1 MKVLYYKKD
10 KAPEVLLIPRDLKM
24 MQDLVGG
31 RTECYQVNEK
41 ILIICNA
48 DAFDMYMP
56 ANRRVLNEEGNIQQI
71 IRGNFFV
78 CGAGEHDYISLTQA
92 QIRKIINS
100 SEGDKY
106 PGWIQ

>member
-1 MKVLYYKKD
+1 MKILYYKNGKE
-10 KAPEVLLIPRDLKM
+10 PEVLLIPRDLKM

-48 DAFDMYMP
+48 DGYDLYLDP
-56 ANRRVLNEEGNIQQI
+56 NRKVKNAEGNIEQI

-78 CGAGEHDYISLTQA
+78 CGAGEEDYISLTQV
-92 QIRKIINS
+92 QIRKIINNS
-100 SEGDKY
+100 VGDTY